1 MTDPIT
7 GAYGTGENNT
17 DKGGE
22 MSLWKF
28 KIGDRVK
35 REIDIYNRME
45 GFKFGI
51 ITLRYSRPEDQYGDI
66 TLGPYKELYDVLW
79 DDGKAERGFLPH
91 GLDIDTRQGL
101 R

>member
-1 MTDPIT
+1 
-7 GAYGTGENNT
+7 
-17 DKGGE
+17 

-28 KIGDRVK
+28 KINDRVK
-35 REIDIYNRME
+35 REINIYNRSE

-91 GLDIDTRQGL
+91 GLDKSLPSSTKSALVVEENEGKSKAR
-101 R
+101 